1 MKCRDDML
9 KNFSHMR
16 GVVRYGNQILQYLI
30 AAETVKLLQRRLRTN
45 ELRFSPKATD
55 HCSHASAKQR
65 RSHLNSGL
73 GKVNFDGH
81 FLSGENV
88 RVSGLLEQR
97 FEYVELWST
106 ERCSLSP
113 LLSRASCSFSN
124 TCSLR
129 KSDDLLYFTFIFG
142 NYFKMLTILAE
153 ENVTSNTTNSDSS

>member
-1 MKCRDDML
+1 MTCWRTFL
-9 KNFSHMR
+9 TCVELYVTGTRFFNT
-16 GVVRYGNQILQYLI
+16 L
-30 AAETVKLLQRRLRTN
+30 LLQKPSN
-45 ELRFSPKATD
+45 YFNNDYGQLRFSPKAID
-55 HCSHASAKQR
+55 HSHASAKQR
-65 RSHLNSGL
+65 RSHLNSRL

-88 RVSGLLEQR
+88 RVSCLLEQR

-124 TCSLR
+124 TCLLR
-129 KSDDLLYFTFIFG
+129 KSDDLLYFTYIFS

-153 ENVTSNTTNSDSS
+153 DTTNSNSS